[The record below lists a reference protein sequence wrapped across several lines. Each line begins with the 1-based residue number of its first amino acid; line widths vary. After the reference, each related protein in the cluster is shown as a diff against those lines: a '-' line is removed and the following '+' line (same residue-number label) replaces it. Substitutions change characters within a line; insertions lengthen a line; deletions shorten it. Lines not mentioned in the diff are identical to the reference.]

1 MNRYRSVEPAP
12 GPTLRCYPREDRQF
26 LADAQKA
33 VADSRELASRSH
45 QLLDEVRRKLKE
57 RYPAVRVEPRNRL
70 ANGDGLDDVWYC
82 YRDGTL
88 VA

>member
-1 MNRYRSVEPAP
+1 VE
-12 GPTLRCYPREDRQF
+12 
-26 LADAQKA
+26 
-33 VADSRELASRSH
+33 SRELAAHSRR
-45 QLLDEVRRKLKE
+45 LLDEVRRKLKE

-70 ANGDGLDDVWYC
+70 ANGDGLEELWYC